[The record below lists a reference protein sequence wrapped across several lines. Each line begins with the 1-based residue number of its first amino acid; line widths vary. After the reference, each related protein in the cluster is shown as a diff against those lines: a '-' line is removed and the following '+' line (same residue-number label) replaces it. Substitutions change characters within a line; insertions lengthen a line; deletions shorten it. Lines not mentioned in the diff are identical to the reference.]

1 MRSNLSFVRMSI
13 FPAVPVFLKR
23 LSKIC
28 VKAGLPEY
36 PLNKTP
42 FKFSSWM
49 GGDRDGNPN
58 VTAAVTRNVVLTLR
72 IEVLTMYIDEVQ
84 KLMFD
89 LSTWRATPEFLAQLD
104 VSADR

>member
-23 LSKIC
+23 LSKMC

-42 FKFSSWM
+42 FRFSSWM

-58 VTAAVTRNVVLTLR
+58 VTAMVTREVVLTTR
-72 IEVLTMYIDEVQ
+72 ITAATQYFEAVQQLMLSLT
-84 KLMFD
+84 
-89 LSTWRATPEFLAQLD
+89 LSGATPEFNALVEA
-104 VSADR
+104 